1 MEYAVVSSKDYY
13 EDQKIANT
21 ILQAS
26 AIDNHKDIRDLR
38 AFNTINTLNRRFH
51 PKIIAYYS
59 NSSNDCL
66 VEDSQS
72 NAVYLDSFNS
82 QFDYRGI
89 YLHASK

>member
-38 AFNTINTLNRRFH
+38 AIWCWLF
-51 PKIIAYYS
+51 
-59 NSSNDCL
+59 
-66 VEDSQS
+66 
-72 NAVYLDSFNS
+72 
-82 QFDYRGI
+82 FD
-89 YLHASK
+89 LHNNL